1 MKKSN
6 LTIRVAIAATFFTLS
21 YVSIA
26 DAQTSPDTNKNQTD
40 TDKPVDVG
48 RLKSQPNP
56 KKHRMPSNSYIEY
69 QYDGNGI
76 LILSTDRYEHLTL
89 TVSNATYNVSA
100 DLSIENGMYLE
111 TGPLAGSY
119 LLECITNDGALYS
132 GTINVTLPD

>member
-1 MKKSN
+1 
-6 LTIRVAIAATFFTLS
+6 
-21 YVSIA
+21 
-26 DAQTSPDTNKNQTD
+26 
-40 TDKPVDVG
+40 
-48 RLKSQPNP
+48 
-56 KKHRMPSNSYIEY
+56 MPSNSYIEY

-132 GTINVTLPD
+132 GTLNVTLPD